1 MKKRENE
8 SYLSEVL
15 SKLTEHKMAMVG
27 LFVITLE
34 IILVVVLPFIMHLN
48 PYDSD
53 YTAFSAAPS
62 GLHILGTDAIGRDIF
77 ARLVYGGRTSLLV
90 GLLSPLSAAP
100 SAFRWD

>member
-27 LFVITLE
+27 LFIITLE
-34 IILVVVLPFIMHLN
+34 IILVAVLPFIMHLN

-53 YTAFSAAPS
+53 YTAF
-62 GLHILGTDAIGRDIF
+62 
-77 ARLVYGGRTSLLV
+77 
-90 GLLSPLSAAP
+90 
-100 SAFRWD
+100 

>member
-27 LFVITLE
+27 LFIITLE
-34 IILVVVLPFIMHLN
+34 IILVAVLPFIMHLN

-62 GLHILGTDAIGRDIF
+62 SLHILGTDATILF
-77 ARLVYGGRTSLLV
+77 L
-90 GLLSPLSAAP
+90 
-100 SAFRWD
+100 F

>member
-27 LFVITLE
+27 LFIITLE
-34 IILVVVLPFIMHLN
+34 IILVAVLPFIMHLN

-53 YTAFSAAPS
+53 SIYSARMPS
-62 GLHILGTDAIGRDIF
+62 DAIYLPDWF
-77 ARLVYGGRTSLLV
+77 TEA
-90 GLLSPLSAAP
+90 GLP
-100 SAFRWD
+100 FW

>member
-62 GLHILGTDAIGRDIF
+62 GLHIPARMPSGAI
-77 ARLVYGGRTSLLV
+77 SLPDWFTEA
-90 GLLSPLSAAP
+90 GPP
-100 SAFRWD
+100 FW